1 MEEVTTDGGSPAPKR
16 EIISTNLLDYIVKFD
31 NVIPVDLCETIIEEL
46 SKDGWARHKMY
57 DDFGNAVE
65 LKKHEN
71 FSRYGCQQHMYSY
84 LNADREPCIVAREII
99 MNMLDNTAEKWHQLP
114 LVKALQANPPNQKI
128 SQPRFNRYEE
138 GECMPKH
145 TDFIISGIGL
155 SYLSMLFALND
166 STEYEGGDFVI
177 CEDYV
182 VNDFNTGDILVFPS
196 WIAYP
201 HLVTPVTKGT
211 RYTAVSWIYLTGL
224 GMAGPEPSYYKLR
237 DDRVNPFI

>member
-1 MEEVTTDGGSPAPKR
+1 MEEVTSDDGPPEPKR
-16 EIISTNLLDYIVKFD
+16 EIVSTNLLDYIIKFD
-31 NVIPVDLCETIIEEL
+31 NVIPKDLCEKIIEEL
-46 SKDGWARHKMY
+46 DKDGWQRHKLY
-57 DDFGNAVE
+57 DDFGNAIE
-65 LKKHEN
+65 SKKHEN
-71 FSRYGCQQHMYSY
+71 ISRYGCQQQMYSY
-84 LNADREPCIVAREII
+84 LNADREPCVVAREII
-99 MNMLDNTAEKWHQLP
+99 MNMLDDTAEKWHQSP
-114 LVKALQANPPNQKI
+114 LIKALNTNPPNQKI

-166 STEYEGGDFVI
+166 STKYEGGDFVI

-211 RYTAVSWIYLTGL
+211 RYTGISWIYLTEV
-224 GMAGPEPSYYKLR
+224 GMAGPEPTYYRLR
-237 DDRVNPFI
+237 DSRVNYFI